1 MDKTVGVLGG
11 GQLGR
16 MLTEVANRLNIKIV
30 TLDAENAPAKQ
41 VNANPLHVHGSF
53 SDPDAIRRL
62 ANQCEVITVEIE
74 HVDTY
79 VLEEISRGIR
89 SPQRVVQPSWRT
101 IRTIQ
106 DKFLQKGH
114 LQSNDISTAPSRLLN
129 QPCHN
134 EELKEVGEELGYPFM
149 LKSRTE
155 AYDGRGNYPVLS
167 AADIPDAMAELQNRP
182 LYAEK
187 WANFRMELAV
197 MVVKTDDTTDESWQK
212 STLAYPVVETIH
224 EESVC
229 KLVYVPARNVSGSVL
244 GKAQELAQ
252 RAVATFWGR
261 GVFGVE
267 MFLLEDDEIL
277 VNEIAP
283 RPHNSGHYTIEA
295 CPLSQYDAHLR
306 AILGLPIP
314 RRSVKLLTTNT
325 NAIMLNVLGGSGP
338 KSHLKIIDEAYKVP
352 SARIH
357 LYGKGDARPR
367 RKMGHVTVVADSM
380 DEAASQIEPLV
391 QLANLIRAEKLK
403 PQSKATR
410 KEGQETDDEQ
420 QQNHPTKSESPLVA
434 VTMGSKSD
442 SSVLAP
448 GIKLLEQLG
457 VPTTVTI
464 TSAHRTPEKMTKF
477 AQDAAAGGIK
487 VIIAAAGGAAHL
499 PGMIAANTWLPVIG
513 VPVRGSVLDGQDSL
527 LSIVQMPRESY
538 TGADPQQRGC
548 PVATVAINNSVN
560 AAQLAV
566 RILATD
572 NARVDVRKRLEQH
585 LADQTKSVL
594 EDGDKMERLGFE
606 AFCFQG

>member
-41 VNANPLHVHGSF
+41 VNANPLHIRGSF

-62 ANQCEVITVEIE
+62 ADQCEVITVEIE
-74 HVDTY
+74 HVDTC

-106 DKFLQKGH
+106 DKFLQKEH
-114 LQSNDISTAPSRLLN
+114 LQSNDIPTVPSKLLN

-134 EELKEVGEELGYPFM
+134 EELEEVGEELGYPFM

-187 WANFRMELAV
+187 WTNFRMELAV
-197 MVVKTDDTTDESWQK
+197 MVVKMDDATDDTWQK

-229 KLVYVPARNVSGSVL
+229 KLVYALARSVSGSVL

-295 CPLSQYDAHLR
+295 CPLSQYEAHLR

-314 RRSVKLLTTNT
+314 PRSVKLLTKNT
-325 NAIMLNVLGGSGP
+325 NAIMLNLLGGSGP
-338 KSHLKIIDEAYKVP
+338 KSHLKIIDEAYNVP

-410 KEGQETDDEQ
+410 KEGQGTDVEQ
-420 QQNHPTKSESPLVA
+420 QQNHPTKSKSPLVA

-464 TSAHRTPEKMTKF
+464 TSAHRTPEKMMKF

-487 VIIAAAGGAAHL
+487 VIIAAAGQPPKHSSNARMSNVFHYFQ
-499 PGMIAANTWLPVIG
+499 VK
-513 VPVRGSVLDGQDSL
+513 
-527 LSIVQMPRESY
+527 RESY

-572 NARVDVRKRLEQH
+572 NARMDVRKRLEQH

-594 EDGDKMERLGFE
+594 EDSDKMERLGFE
-606 AFCFQG
+606 AFCSQG